1 MGYLLFLAS
10 EMCRYGVFV
19 VLVASEM
26 CRYGVFVV
34 LSIRD
39 VQVRGICCS

>member
-19 VLVASEM
+19 VL
-26 CRYGVFVV
+26 
-34 LSIRD
+34 SIRD
-39 VQVRGICCS
+39 VQVWGICCS